1 MKKNMFKDLYN
12 TTISLI
18 FRPSKAWRAL
28 REKRTDDNEEFL
40 SGFVYPFIG
49 MITLAAFIG
58 VFFTRREFD
67 IQIALKS
74 AILSLL
80 SVFGGFFLASYL
92 VNEMWRSLFK
102 REKNIKLCQNFVGYS
117 SALMFS
123 LDILLSLLPEFFF
136 FRFFVLYTLYIVW
149 EGAVPYMDVRESEQI
164 KFVSFSTSI
173 IIVAPYVLEL
183 ILCLLMPGLRY

>member
-1 MKKNMFKDLYN
+1 MFKDLYD

-18 FRPSKAWRAL
+18 FSPSKAWRNL
-28 REKRTDDNEEFL
+28 REKRTDDNEKFL
-40 SGFVYPFIG
+40 SDFVYPFIG
-49 MITLAAFIG
+49 MITLAAFLGIL
-58 VFFTRREFD
+58 FTRREFD

-102 REKNIKLCQNFVGYS
+102 REKNMKRCQNFVGYS

-123 LDILLSLLPEFFF
+123 LEIILRLLPEFFF
-136 FRFFVLYTLYIVW
+136 LRFFVLYTIYIVW
-149 EGAVPYMDVRESEQI
+149 EGAIPYMDVQEPEQL
-164 KFVSFSTSI
+164 KFVGFSTAI
-173 IIVAPYVLEL
+173 IIGAPYVIEF
-183 ILCLLMPGLRY
+183 ILGLLMPGLRS